1 MLIAMERRAGRI
13 GRPARVSRRL
23 IAEAAL
29 EVGLST
35 LTLTSLAQR
44 LGVDHS
50 TLYRHVASRDDIV
63 LLACDTAIAQM
74 GWPVLPDVPPAEL
87 AATDGTAWRA
97 YLEQAVERVWD
108 VYDRYPG
115 LASTIHHLDT
125 APEQVVLRF
134 TGAIRDL
141 MRMGFPESEAVLVLD
156 TVLDIAVESYV
167 GWERVLALG
176 GGDAERPASS
186 SPIVDA
192 TMSASVGRGL
202 LARAADQIAA
212 DQVADADAA
221 AGGHASRRGGPA
233 HSSGTPDPAHA
244 REEAAQR
251 DALGTMDRVT
261 ARFAGEVSTGSAA
274 TPRDWWRR
282 KLDVVLTGVAGLR
295 VPRAA
300 DDAAQVDPPRDDRSQ
315 DDRPRV
321 DPPARPWGSAAR
333 GQRATRA

>member
-1 MLIAMERRAGRI
+1 MERGAGRV

-63 LLACDTAIAQM
+63 LLACDTA
-74 GWPVLPDVPPAEL
+74 L
-87 AATDGTAWRA
+87 AAMDWPLVPDSPADVLAAPDDGSWRA

-108 VYDRYPG
+108 MYDRHPG
-115 LASTIHHLDT
+115 LASAIHHLET
-125 APEQVVLRF
+125 APDQVVLRF

-141 MRMGFPESEAVLVLD
+141 TRMGFPEAEAVLVLD

-167 GWERVLALG
+167 GWERVLAVAG
-176 GGDAERPASS
+176 GGDDRPASS

-192 TMSASVGRGL
+192 TMPASMGRGL
-202 LARAADQIAA
+202 LALAADGIAA
-212 DQVADADAA
+212 DRVADADAA
-221 AGGHASRRGGPA
+221 SSPHASRRGTPA
-233 HSSGTPDPAHA
+233 HSSGAPDAVHA
-244 REEAAQR
+244 REEEAQR
-251 DALGTMDRVT
+251 NALGTVDRVT

-282 KLDVVLTGVAGLR
+282 KLAVVLAGVAELR
-295 VPRAA
+295 SAGPGV
-300 DDAAQVDPPRDDRSQ
+300 DAR
-315 DDRPRV
+315 
-321 DPPARPWGSAAR
+321 
-333 GQRATRA
+333 